1 MLLWEIVMALWD
13 VVLSLGSMEQSSP
26 TLSRRKPW
34 RRNQGFQNWKMHGV
48 ATFLWAHE
56 PSSLGED
63 FTRRIGPP
71 LFVFQNIF
79 LCRSHWVSVKN
90 KRKGTCFR
98 QETLLAVINDIKI
111 LNRETTHF
119 LFLDDPWATKGG
131 YIFKWLGK
139 TQRRLSEYFMTCEN
153 SMWISNFSVHK

>member
-1 MLLWEIVMALWD
+1 MLYWAWGLWNNPLQRCQEGSHGGGTRDSRTGRCMEFRPFCGLMNP
-13 VVLSLGSMEQSSP
+13 VLLVKISPVELGLLCLCSKIFSFAGVTESQ
-26 TLSRRKPW
+26 W
-34 RRNQGFQNWKMHGV
+34 R
-48 ATFLWAHE
+48 
-56 PSSLGED
+56 
-63 FTRRIGPP
+63 TREKE
-71 LFVFQNIF
+71 
-79 LCRSHWVSVKN
+79 HVSD
-90 KRKGTCFR
+90 KR
-98 QETLLAVINDIKI
+98 LVVINDINI